1 MRRGLWMIFRWPLL
15 LAVLSLVG
23 LVSALVGDEVFD
35 LVSWLTLGVPLVL
48 VAGVWLR
55 LRRARQLRT

>member
-1 MRRGLWMIFRWPLL
+1 MIFRWPLL